1 MASPAWIL
9 TGNAGTNPA
18 TDFLGTTDNQPLII
32 KTLGTER
39 IRVDASGRVGI
50 GIVDPAALLS
60 LANYNSIRQLVWD
73 GASNNTQDVNCGFG
87 INLAGAGSTLDI
99 FMSFLYGLNIV
110 APTGPWPYPGFVALL
125 TVLPNGNIGIGM
137 TLPAFALHMPAGKT
151 LRIEGGTNAADA
163 ADYFSFG
170 GNGSFGIDAPG
181 IPNGRFVVLNS
192 GSTGIGIPNP
202 DISTRLAVSFQ
213 AADAVSPSA
222 TGVNAQLTNDGLGPS
237 TSAGVVGQVTNLL
250 RTGANTQTAGVR
262 GINDEG
268 HGVQGQSDSHVGC
281 EGTSNSGTAMF
292 GQSGTGVGVW
302 ATTTSG
308 PFAGLFQGPVLV
320 TGALSKPGGGF
331 RVDHPV
337 DPANKYLN
345 HSFVESSE
353 MKNIYDGVARMDS
366 KGEAI
371 VALPTWMDK
380 LNEEFRVQLT
390 PLGAPAPQIH
400 VAEEVRNG
408 KFRIAG
414 GSSGQQVFWQVT
426 GVRKDPWAKA
436 HPLVIEEDK
445 KNAERDFYLHPELYG
460 KSNDRNILAA
470 QFPKMAAKT

>member
-39 IRVDASGRVGI
+39 IRVDASGSVGI

-250 RTGANTQTAGVR
+250 RTGANTQTAGGAALTTKVTAYKAKVIAMSVVKEPAILEQPCSAR
-262 GINDEG
+262 AGPGLACGRLPLRARSRVCSRDQFWLPE
-268 HGVQGQSDSHVGC
+268 HFQSQ
-281 EGTSNSGTAMF
+281 A
-292 GQSGTGVGVW
+292 
-302 ATTTSG
+302 A
-308 PFAGLFQGPVLV
+308 
-320 TGALSKPGGGF
+320 
-331 RVDHPV
+331 
-337 DPANKYLN
+337 
-345 HSFVESSE
+345 
-353 MKNIYDGVARMDS
+353 
-366 KGEAI
+366 
-371 VALPTWMDK
+371 
-380 LNEEFRVQLT
+380 
-390 PLGAPAPQIH
+390 
-400 VAEEVRNG
+400 
-408 KFRIAG
+408 
-414 GSSGQQVFWQVT
+414 VF
-426 GVRKDPWAKA
+426 
-436 HPLVIEEDK
+436 E
-445 KNAERDFYLHPELYG
+445 
-460 KSNDRNILAA
+460 
-470 QFPKMAAKT
+470 

>member
-1 MASPAWIL
+1 
-9 TGNAGTNPA
+9 
-18 TDFLGTTDNQPLII
+18 
-32 KTLGTER
+32 
-39 IRVDASGRVGI
+39 
-50 GIVDPAALLS
+50 
-60 LANYNSIRQLVWD
+60 
-73 GASNNTQDVNCGFG
+73 
-87 INLAGAGSTLDI
+87 
-99 FMSFLYGLNIV
+99 
-110 APTGPWPYPGFVALL
+110 
-125 TVLPNGNIGIGM
+125 
-137 TLPAFALHMPAGKT
+137 
-151 LRIEGGTNAADA
+151 
-163 ADYFSFG
+163 
-170 GNGSFGIDAPG
+170 
-181 IPNGRFVVLNS
+181 
-192 GSTGIGIPNP
+192 
-202 DISTRLAVSFQ
+202 
-213 AADAVSPSA
+213 
-222 TGVNAQLTNDGLGPS
+222 
-237 TSAGVVGQVTNLL
+237 
-250 RTGANTQTAGVR
+250 
-262 GINDEG
+262 
-268 HGVQGQSDSHVGC
+268 
-281 EGTSNSGTAMF
+281 MF

-390 PLGAPAPQIH
+390 PLGSPAPQIH